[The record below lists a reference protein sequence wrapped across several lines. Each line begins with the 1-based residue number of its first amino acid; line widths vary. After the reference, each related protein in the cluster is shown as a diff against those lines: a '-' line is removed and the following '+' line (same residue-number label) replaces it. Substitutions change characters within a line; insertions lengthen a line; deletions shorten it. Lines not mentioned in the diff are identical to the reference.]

1 MSCKACKS
9 DNDRVFNGEV
19 AIHFPGL
26 KGVDLPFVWV
36 FPRLTVCLGCGI
48 AEFEIPQKELQ
59 VLKDGDCRA
68 A

>member
-9 DNDRVFNGEV
+9 ENERVFNGEV

-36 FPRLTVCLGCGI
+36 FPKLTACLECGI
-48 AEFEIPQKELQ
+48 AEFEIPQRELQ
-59 VLKDGDCRA
+59 VLKDGDSRA